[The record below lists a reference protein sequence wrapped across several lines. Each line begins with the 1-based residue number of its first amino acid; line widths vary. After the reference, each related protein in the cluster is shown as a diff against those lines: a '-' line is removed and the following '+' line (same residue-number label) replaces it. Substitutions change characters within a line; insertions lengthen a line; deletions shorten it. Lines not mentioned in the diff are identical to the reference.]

1 MELEEMREMLGAY
14 KQLLEREK
22 QLALEQ
28 HFQGFMGQL
37 KIDDI
42 KLKAELKNEFSS
54 LIDILEQ
61 DLPMEQRMLSVV
73 NSPFIWNVMQHKT
86 SAKERELRR
95 LTEEI
100 SSFIRGASQ
109 GAQTEQQ
116 FVQNLLA
123 NSLKE
128 VAKSIESGEI
138 KGAEHPVMA
147 WIDSMKDGLSDIFSK
162 GKI

>member
-1 MELEEMREMLGAY
+1 MELEEMKDMLGAY

-42 KLKAELKNEFSS
+42 ELKSELKIEFAS
-54 LIDILEQ
+54 LIDILEEQ
-61 DLPMEQRMLSVV
+61 LPMEQRMLRVV

-95 LTEEI
+95 LTTEI
-100 SSFIRGASQ
+100 SSFIKGASQ
-109 GAQTEQQ
+109 GAKTEQQ

>member
-1 MELEEMREMLGAY
+1 MELEEMRDMLGAY

-42 KLKAELKNEFSS
+42 DLKKELKIEFAS
-54 LIDILEQ
+54 LIEILEEK
-61 DLPMEQRMLSVV
+61 LPMEQRMLRVV

-95 LTEEI
+95 LTDEI
-100 SSFIRGASQ
+100 SSFIKGASQ
-109 GAQTEQQ
+109 GAQNEQQ

-128 VAKSIESGEI
+128 VAKSIESGEL
-138 KGAEHPVMA
+138 KAADSPVMS
-147 WIDSMKDGLSDIFSK
+147 WIDSMKGGLSDIFDK
-162 GKI
+162 EKI